1 MESVISWEITC
12 YYVVHVFYHDMMIKI
27 FTVQGFIKL
36 IFDLIMIFTDIIL
49 DFHIETEKRK

>member
-1 MESVISWEITC
+1 
-12 YYVVHVFYHDMMIKI
+12 MMIKI